1 MPLNGDSTNNRKE
14 LQVSKSQSYED
25 LLFYNHEAGK
35 VLSNQKLPAREVA
48 LKLGISVERARRY
61 RKRFLK
67 ENKIPIENRGR
78 QISVQANV
86 KQYMQDPKQFDQM
99 CEELLYGE
107 VSVRETQEKYGLD
120 GGVSVQTMYN
130 LRNAVGIEQ
139 GDLPRKKRVAPART
153 AIRSLPEETL
163 ARIEDLMSRRNRGG
177 YSWPDLIIEAGLDMS
192 VSSFRR
198 YMTELI
204 KEREEIR
211 AVYED
216 EDDL

>member
-1 MPLNGDSTNNRKE
+1 M
-14 LQVSKSQSYED
+14 SKSQSYED

>member
-14 LQVSKSQSYED
+14 LPVSKNQSYED

-86 KQYMQDPKQFDQM
+86 KQHMQDPKQFDQM

-107 VSVRETQEKYGLD
+107 VSIRETQEKYGLD

-139 GDLPRKKRVAPART
+139 GNLPRKKRVAPART

>member
-1 MPLNGDSTNNRKE
+1 M
-14 LQVSKSQSYED
+14 SKNQSYED

-67 ENKIPIENRGR
+67 ENKIPTENRGR

-99 CEELLYGE
+99 CDELLYGE

-139 GDLPRKKRVAPART
+139 GNLPRKKRVAPARA
-153 AIRSLPEETL
+153 AIKSLPEETL
-163 ARIEDLMSRRNRGG
+163 ARIEDIMSRRNRGG
-177 YSWPDLIIEAGLDMS
+177 YSWSDLIVEAGLDMS

>member
-1 MPLNGDSTNNRKE
+1 M
-14 LQVSKSQSYED
+14 SKNQSYED

-35 VLSNQKLPAREVA
+35 VLNNQKLPAREVA

-86 KQYMQDPKQFDQM
+86 KQHMQDPKQFDQM

-107 VSVRETQEKYGLD
+107 VSIRETQEKYGLD

-139 GDLPRKKRVAPART
+139 GSLPRKKRVAPART

>member
-14 LQVSKSQSYED
+14 LPVSKNQSYED

-163 ARIEDLMSRRNRGG
+163 VRIEDLMSRRNRGG